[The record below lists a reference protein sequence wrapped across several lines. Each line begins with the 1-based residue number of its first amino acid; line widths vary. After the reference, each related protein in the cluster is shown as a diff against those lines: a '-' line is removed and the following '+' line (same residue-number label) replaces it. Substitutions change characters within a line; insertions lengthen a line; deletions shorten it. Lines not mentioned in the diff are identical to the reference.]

1 MIGVED
7 GDAPP
12 RWRSR
17 LRLAAQVVFLV
28 LVAVFLVWGVAS
40 QWEAIVAG
48 LARVSIGPVIA
59 ATLLTAVAYLLFC
72 GMWLLVVRRY
82 GHPLGWV
89 RGAAIFFLGQLG
101 RYIPGGIWSFTA
113 QAALARDAGITVGV
127 SVVAGL
133 VSLGYLVIA
142 SLVIGLLA
150 TAAGLLAIPLAPALA
165 LVLAVAV
172 AASAAPP
179 LVNALASRL
188 ARTPLRMTLP
198 STGAQLGLG
207 VGSML
212 AMGLAPLAL
221 AIPFL
226 PGPLDLSTVGTF
238 VGAFAIA
245 YVGGIVVVIAPAGIG
260 VRDGLL
266 ILLLSPTIGVAEATI
281 VALLS
286 RLTSSVAD
294 VLLASGG
301 WLADRRRA
309 RG

>member
-17 LRLAAQVVFLV
+17 LRLAAQIVFLV

-59 ATLLTAVAYLLFC
+59 ATLLTAVAYLLFY

-113 QAALARDAGITVGV
+113 QAALAKDAGITVGV

-133 VSLGYLVIA
+133 VSLGYLVVA
-142 SLVIGLLA
+142 ALVIGLLV
-150 TAAGLLAIPLAPALA
+150 TAFGLLAIPLAPALA
-165 LVLAVAV
+165 TVFAVLAL
-172 AASAAPP
+172 AATVPP
-179 LVNALASRL
+179 PVNAIASRL
-188 ARTPLRMTLP
+188 ARTRLRMTLL
-198 STGAQLGLG
+198 STGAELGMG
-207 VGSML
+207 AASML

-221 AIPFL
+221 AVPFL
-226 PGPLDLSTVGTF
+226 TAPIDAATVALF

-245 YVGGIVVVIAPAGIG
+245 YVAGIVVVIAPAGIG

-294 VLLASGG
+294 VLLASGS